1 MKEYMEPFW
10 VGLMD
15 GDGSIQV
22 NHWRHRYLQYRL
34 VIKLKYTPANYEMLN
49 NISNVIGG
57 HVKTT
62 GNFVLWVENNVRKIQ
77 YILTIFDHYPPLTS
91 RLQCQLVFANSC
103 LENKQNDLDWYS
115 LNRNLKY
122 ETNALRTAKQKKNTL
137 FFYAKSNS
145 TQKKTAAEKKNE
157 NKKIT
162 TAELPCDTTHVSNF
176 VVELQLQ
183 QNAAFCLLEHRHI
196 LSVSYFHAWLSGFI
210 EAEGCFSIR
219 QNGNHSFSIGQ
230 NNDKYLI
237 LAIKKYFHATNMIRT
252 PKKTAAKIQTHSS
265 PKKKESLCSTSVY
278 TNPFYLLE
286 IYRKESLMQIIS
298 HCKTYPLLGQKNV
311 QFVEFVSAFN
321 RCFFMGK
328 KQLAAMCYL

>member
-1 MKEYMEPFW
+1 MKEYIAPFW

-57 HVKTT
+57 HVKGCSS
-62 GNFVLWVENNVRKIQ
+62 GNFVLWVENNVHKIQ

-103 LENKQNDLDWYS
+103 LSMKQSKQRKQLLDWYS

-122 ETNALRTAKQKKNTL
+122 ETNAKKKRTAELRLNTL
-137 FFYAKSNS
+137 FVFNCSSEPRKYNS
-145 TQKKTAAEKKNE
+145 TQKNTAEQKTAEQRLQPSSSSCSL
-157 NKKIT
+157 T
-162 TAELPCDTTHVSNF
+162 TAELPCDTTHVSS
-176 VVELQLQ
+176 VGMQLQ

-210 EAEGCFSIR
+210 EAEGCFRTAAR
-219 QNGNHSFSIGQ
+219 QNGNHYFSIGQ

-252 PKKTAAKIQTHSS
+252 PKKTAAGVAAVQKRTHSS
-265 PKKKESLCSTSVY
+265 PKKKRIAVFDFSLY
-278 TNPFYLLE
+278 
-286 IYRKESLMQIIS
+286 
-298 HCKTYPLLGQKNV
+298 
-311 QFVEFVSAFN
+311 
-321 RCFFMGK
+321 
-328 KQLAAMCYL
+328 

>member
-1 MKEYMEPFW
+1 MKEYIAPFW

-22 NHWRHRYLQYRL
+22 NHWRCRYLQYRL

-57 HVKTT
+57 HVKIT

-103 LENKQNDLDWYS
+103 LARNDLDWYS

-122 ETNALRTAKQKKNTL
+122 ETNALRTAVKNTL
-137 FFYAKSNS
+137 FFYAKYNS
-145 TQKKTAAEKKNE
+145 TQLEQ
-157 NKKIT
+157 IT
-162 TAELPCDTTHVSNF
+162 TAELPCDTTHVSS
-176 VVELQLQ
+176 VGLQLQ
-183 QNAAFCLLEHRHI
+183 QNAVFCLLEHRHI

-252 PKKTAAKIQTHSS
+252 PKKTAAGVFIRTHSS
-265 PKKKESLCSTSVY
+265 LLLKESLCSTSIY

-286 IYRKESLMQIIS
+286 IYRKESLMQIIA

-311 QFVEFVSAFN
+311 QFVEFVSAF
-321 RCFFMGK
+321 
-328 KQLAAMCYL
+328 